1 MKENQKLF
9 HVIGLSAAFTV
20 PIYRTF
26 LATIPQNFGIFTK
39 ILTTTN
45 KNKLMQVR
53 FSNSTFQTLQQ
64 WM

>member
-1 MKENQKLF
+1 MKENHKPF
-9 HVIGLSAAFTV
+9 HVIELSAAFTV

-26 LATIPQNFGIFTK
+26 LATITQNFGIFTK

-53 FSNSTFQTLQQ
+53 FSNSTFRTLQQ
-64 WM
+64 